1 MRQTQEDTSMAKQ
14 LLTII
19 VNGVPSTVERNDNAP
34 LGSVIGKALD
44 DTNNSGQPQENWE
57 LRDAN
62 GSLLD
67 LKKKI
72 GAFSFPDDVK
82 LYLSLKAGIGG

>member
-1 MRQTQEDTSMAKQ
+1 MAKQ

-19 VNGVPSTVERNDNAP
+19 VNGTPTTLERNDNAP
-34 LGSVIGKALD
+34 LGSIIGKALE
-44 DTNNSGQPQENWE
+44 DTNNSGQPKENWE
-57 LRDAN
+57 LRDAA
-62 GSLLD
+62 GVALD

-72 GAFSFPDDVK
+72 GDFNFVDDVK